1 MNTMNVMKK
10 ASILRACVIVLGM
23 MLILFSS
30 FSAKADQ
37 DGFLDPEKAFVL
49 NASILAP
56 SNRAGSEQAGTEK
69 SGKEQAGTEQDQS
82 VLSLDFKIADG
93 YYMYRERF
101 SFESESKSNAV
112 TLGQARFPKG
122 KIKFDPTFNK
132 EMELYFHNTKIELP
146 FSVANQKGASE
157 NNSQPDQIEI
167 KITGQ
172 GCAEAGL
179 CYPPMDFIV
188 KLKKSDDG
196 KAWIVTSNKT
206 GLIERLSN
214 GGWQDVLFGGDDQS
228 LAGILSS
235 TDLLEI
241 TLLFFVLGVLL
252 ALTPCV
258 LPMVPILSVLL
269 VGEQHHVSRGR
280 GFALSAAYVAGM
292 SIVYTLLGVA
302 AGLSGA
308 GLAAWLQTPWVLAL
322 FAILLAALAL
332 AMFDVFQ
339 FQMPASIQTKLI
351 VTNSHIL
358 GGRLVASLAMGAIS
372 ALIVGPCVAAPLAGA
387 LLYISQTGDVVFGG
401 LALFAMAWGMGVPL
415 LLMGASAGKLM
426 PRTGPWMESVKRF
439 FGLLLFATAW
449 WMVMPVLPTWVQ
461 ILGWAML
468 AMLGA
473 MLLRTFEPLPSES
486 GFGGIV
492 RKTIGMML
500 VLLSAI
506 WLMGVASGG
515 RSLLQPLSHL
525 AVFAQQSDEFVASEG
540 NNSFLNSASNKRTN
554 IGTSPGINP
563 STNPSTNPS
572 STKQRLLASGDV
584 SAPSSQLATTTPSAL
599 SRLNL
604 PVIKVGQLQFHRIK
618 TVAQLDAVLA
628 MASQPV
634 MLDFYADWCVSCKE
648 MEAFT
653 FTDAQV
659 KARLNQMLLLQA
671 DVTAND
677 ADDRALLKRFR
688 LFGPPGIMFF
698 AKDGTERKD
707 IRVVGFQDANRF
719 AVTLDRVLK

>member
-1 MNTMNVMKK
+1 M
-10 ASILRACVIVLGM
+10 AVLGM
-23 MLILFSS
+23 MLILFTS

-37 DGFLDPEKAFVL
+37 DGFLDPEKAFVP
-49 NASILAP
+49 NATILAP
-56 SNRAGSEQAGTEK
+56 SNRTGSEQTGTEK
-69 SGKEQAGTEQDQS
+69 SGKEQTGTEQDQS
-82 VLSLDFKIADG
+82 VLGLDFKIADG

-101 SFESESKSNAV
+101 SFELVSKSNAI
-112 TLGQARFPKG
+112 TLGQAKFPNG

-132 EMELYFHNTKIELP
+132 EMELYFHNIRIELP
-146 FSVANQKGASE
+146 FSVANQNGASGI
-157 NNSQPDQIEI
+157 NPLPNQIEI

-188 KLKKSDDG
+188 KLKKTDDG
-196 KAWIVTSNKT
+196 KAWIVTSNKKS
-206 GLIERLSN
+206 LIERLSN
-214 GGWQDVLFGGDDQS
+214 SGWQDVLFSSDDQN

-241 TLLFFVLGVLL
+241 TILFFVLGALL

-269 VGEQHHVSRGR
+269 VGEQHHVSRWR

-322 FAILLAALAL
+322 FAILLATLAL

-358 GGRLVASLAMGAIS
+358 GGRLFASLAMGAIS

-387 LLYISQTGDVVFGG
+387 LLYISQTGDVVLGG

-426 PRTGPWMESVKRF
+426 PRTGPWMESVKKF

-473 MLLRTFEPLPSES
+473 MLLRTFEPLPPDS

-540 NNSFLNSASNKRTN
+540 NNSLVNSTSNTRAN
-554 IGTSPGINP
+554 IGTNPGTNPSINP
-563 STNPSTNPS
+563 SANQS
-572 STKQRLLASGDV
+572 STKQRLLAPNDV
-584 SAPSSQLATTTPSAL
+584 GVKTTQSATAIPSAI
-599 SRLNL
+599 SKLNL

-628 MASQPV
+628 AASQPV

-659 KARLNQMLLLQA
+659 KARLNQMLLLQT